1 MHKWVNNSNI
11 LVCKVCNIIVIIL
24 QVYSHSGHSNAGRQP
39 ALDCGRG
46 GGAGAG
52 RGGGSAV
59 PAAASHQVAAA
70 LRPVILIK
78 CCTSIFIRKAFIS
91 LHTKIAEINCSMKK
105 IGNI

>member
-1 MHKWVNNSNI
+1 M
-11 LVCKVCNIIVIIL
+11 IL

-70 LRPVILIK
+70 LIP
-78 CCTSIFIRKAFIS
+78 
-91 LHTKIAEINCSMKK
+91 
-105 IGNI
+105 

>member
-1 MHKWVNNSNI
+1 MVRPNIECTNGYANIEVCYICNVN
-11 LVCKVCNIIVIIL
+11 VIIL

-70 LRPVILIK
+70 LIP
-78 CCTSIFIRKAFIS
+78 
-91 LHTKIAEINCSMKK
+91 
-105 IGNI
+105 